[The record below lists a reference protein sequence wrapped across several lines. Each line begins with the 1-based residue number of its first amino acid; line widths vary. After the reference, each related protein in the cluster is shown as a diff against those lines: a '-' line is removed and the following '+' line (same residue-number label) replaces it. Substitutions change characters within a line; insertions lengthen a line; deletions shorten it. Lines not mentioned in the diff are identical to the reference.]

1 MSPSSDVMLETA
13 KAREVAGLFR
23 SREKLQA
30 AVDDL
35 LLSGFDRADLD
46 LMGGLDRVRNVL
58 RNASISLDQLA
69 GAPRVSK
76 GAPAW
81 REDIA
86 LVQAMIVAI
95 FGFVASAAAAA
106 VVIAFGGSIV
116 PAIIAAAL
124 AGSIAAALSGLV
136 FARHFKPKDVV
147 VLDENLQ
154 GGGVIVWV
162 RVRTADQEAKA
173 RQILL
178 AHGAEAVRE
187 VETEIAK
194 TPEDIPLSRLRPDP
208 LIPVRLGQP

>member
-1 MSPSSDVMLETA
+1 MLETA

-35 LLSGFDRADLD
+35 LLYGFDRADLD
-46 LMGGLDRVRNVL
+46 LMGSPDRVHNVL
-58 RNASISLDQLA
+58 RNASISLDLA

-76 GAPAW
+76 GVPAW

-95 FGFVASAAAAA
+95 FGFVAAAAAAA
-106 VVIAFGGSIV
+106 VVIALGGSIV

-178 AHGAEAVRE
+178 AHGAGAVRE

-208 LIPVRLGQP
+208 FIPVRLGQP